1 MRCRARIRNLRR
13 ARVESGVSCLRRLPT
28 HCPQPGLPLFPWGF
42 FRGLQLCTTF
52 GIRPCGSAASA
63 AHTGA
68 SPPPPPLSPAVAVAV
83 RRWGARRGVGFRLG
97 GFFLTRRDRL
107 FERGS
112 RRVSTACAVYRY
124 CDERET
130 ATTCVQRTLRSSI
143 DSMRPRY
150 SHATCSTCQIIQ
162 LRSVRV
168 HSIRYCPIRIRRTE
182 DADTCSMQ
190 NSPPL
195 SKSARVAATVID
207 SQRTFRHAEVGTARV
222 PP

>member
-1 MRCRARIRNLRR
+1 MPRAHSEPAACARGKRR
-13 ARVESGVSCLRRLPT
+13 VLLETSAHSLPT
-28 HCPQPGLPLFPWGF
+28 AWTPTLPVGF
-42 FRGLQLCTTF
+42 FSRFAALHHVRHSAMRLGCVRGAHGGF
-52 GIRPCGSAASA
+52 PAAPAPVPCRRGR
-63 AHTGA
+63 GA
-68 SPPPPPLSPAVAVAV
+68 SLGRA
-83 RRWGARRGVGFRLG
+83 ARRGVSTWRFLFDAPGPSFRAG
-97 GFFLTRRDRL
+97 V
-107 FERGS
+107 S
-112 RRVSTACAVYRY
+112 ARVDAPHVRY